1 MALGE
6 TEGRVVAGGESRSEP
21 LSTIT
26 LGGCRLDELE
36 RVERPPFAGFEPT
49 DLARGTGSVS
59 KSFIRLGIGLS
70 GDEDGCDVVDEL
82 WELWPTLAK

>member
-1 MALGE
+1 M
-6 TEGRVVAGGESRSEP
+6 
-21 LSTIT
+21 
-26 LGGCRLDELE
+26 DELE

-70 GDEDGCDVVDEL
+70 GDEDGCDGSDDGEGRDAAS
-82 WELWPTLAK
+82 EEGDGRNEGAEGEAKTHGRGGHVGTSDWMF